1 MYLSKKLDEM
11 LRDGRREAEARNIR
25 LQTSAEEDEVSRSSV
40 REWLQKN
47 EPTGQLREGTEV
59 LDATI
64 SGEDWSEGDLLDLT
78 GRLGTMMKC
87 FQREVKSTDEKVSKA
102 KKMSSVSRSPRRKK
116 RRRKK

>member
-1 MYLSKKLDEM
+1 MTSLIKF
-11 LRDGRREAEARNIR
+11 
-25 LQTSAEEDEVSRSSV
+25 LQTSAEEDEVTIEFRSR
-40 REWLQKN
+40 LQKYEN
-47 EPTGQLREGTEV
+47 EQTGQLREVT
-59 LDATI
+59 DATI
-64 SGEDWSEGDLLDLT
+64 SGEDGIEGDLLDLT